1 MSIGLGITQKVEIPD
16 PLDEVLNVEEFI
28 GLLHQDTVAKILAE
42 LEKLY
47 SDVRMCDYPILPQ
60 FLAIVYMK
68 LSKIKYLS
76 ALHRKLSAG
85 NSKLAEKLGFRK
97 ENGKVKLPS
106 YNNFWVFT
114 KVRLVAEIVD
124 QISEIILLD
133 LKRELHLR
141 GVELGKN
148 TAHDG
153 FVIRSHDKEAVYN
166 GHYETTMY
174 KGEVGFDLDVMV
186 PIYGSATTGTD
197 YDGKYVVPFAEKLD
211 KIEKEGR
218 KIYLD
223 GHYTALAN
231 FATLNHV
238 HKIRTVMNIPQ
249 DQRMISDEGSIENI
263 EKWYQ
268 SFHEKEDFVVDA
280 DTVYKISFILKYG
293 RTDEVGYYYRNQ
305 YVQEYLD
312 DKDAYEKEYHKRSLE
327 ESANNLIKNG
337 LVDTENASNGTG
349 LRNRN
354 LHIKLCFLAMQL
366 VALIRAQRGRVAK
379 LTSVENIAC

>member
-1 MSIGLGITQKVEIPD
+1 MSIGPGVYQNVEIQD
-16 PLDEVLNVEEFI
+16 PLDETLSVEDFLK
-28 GLLHQDTVAKILAE
+28 LLSPETEKGVLAE
-42 LEKLY
+42 LEHAYK
-47 SDVRMCDYPILPQ
+47 DARKCDYPILPQ
-60 FLAIVYMK
+60 FKALVYMK
-68 LSKIKYLS
+68 LQKIKYLS
-76 ALHRKLSAG
+76 ALYRKLKAE
-85 NSKLAEKLGFRK
+85 NCKLAEKLGFEK
-97 ENGKVKLPS
+97 EDRKVKLPS
-106 YNNFWVFT
+106 YNNFWIFR
-114 KVRLVAEIVD
+114 KVRLVAERID

-211 KIEKEGR
+211 KIVKEGR
-218 KIYLD
+218 EIYLD
-223 GHYTALAN
+223 GHYTSLAN
-231 FATLNHV
+231 FATLNQV

-249 DQRMISDEGSIENI
+249 DQRVISEEGSLENI
-263 EKWYQ
+263 DKWYQ
-268 SFHEKEDFVVDA
+268 TFHDKDDFIVNA
-280 DTVYKISFILKYG
+280 DTDYKLSLLLKYG
-293 RTDEVGYYYRNQ
+293 RVDEVGYYYRNK
-305 YVQEYLD
+305 YVREYLD
-312 DKDAYEKEYHKRSLE
+312 DKDSYYREYHKRSLE

-337 LVDTENASNGTG
+337 LIDMENASNGTG

-354 LHIKLCFLAMQL
+354 LHVKLSVLAMQL
-366 VALIRAQRGRVAK
+366 VALIRAQRGRVTK